1 MTANESAGDA
11 INILVVDDERAIR
24 EMIVMALEKE
34 GFSCVEASD
43 SHKAEAILN
52 DTMPD
57 LALVDWMMPGLSGVN
72 FIRKLRKNE
81 ATRNLP
87 IIMITAKTEEDDLVQ
102 GLESG
107 ADDYITKP
115 FSPRALIARIN
126 ALLRRS
132 NTESMSHEKLE
143 INGLLLDS
151 TAHRVQYHGQA
162 IDMGP
167 TEFRLLQ
174 FFMQHP
180 DRVFSRAQVLD
191 QVWGDNVYVEERTV
205 DVHIRRLRKA
215 LELSGHDNLIQTV
228 RSAGYRFSEKR

>member
-1 MTANESAGDA
+1 MTVKELAGDA

-34 GFSCVEASD
+34 GFSCTEASD
-43 SHKAEAILN
+43 GHKAEAILN

-72 FIRKLRKNE
+72 LIIKLRKNE
-81 ATRNLP
+81 ATKNLP
-87 IIMITAKTEEDDLVQ
+87 IIMLTAKTEEDDLVK

-115 FSPRALIARIN
+115 FSPRALVARIN

-132 NTESMSHEKLE
+132 NTESVSHDKLE
-143 INGLLLDS
+143 VKGLVLDS
-151 TAHRVQYHGQA
+151 TSHRVQCNGQA
-162 IDMGP
+162 IEMGP

-191 QVWGDNVYVEERTV
+191 RVWGDNVYVEERTV

-215 LELSGHDNLIQTV
+215 LAPSGHDNLIQTV
-228 RSAGYRFSEKR
+228 RSAGYRLSDK

>member
-1 MTANESAGDA
+1 MKTGDN

-34 GFSCVEASD
+34 GFSCMEASD
-43 SHKAEAILN
+43 GHKAEAIMN
-52 DTMPD
+52 EVTPD

-72 FIRKLRKNE
+72 FIRKLRKTE
-81 ATRNLP
+81 STKNLP
-87 IIMITAKTEEDDLVQ
+87 IIMLTAKAEEDDLVQ

-132 NTESMSHEKLE
+132 NGETASHEKIE
-143 INGLLLDS
+143 IKGLVLDS
-151 TAHRVQYHGQA
+151 TAHRVQYHGQV
-162 IDMGP
+162 IEMGP

-180 DRVFSRAQVLD
+180 DRVFSRSQVLD
-191 QVWGDNVYVEERTV
+191 RVWGDNVYVEERTV

-215 LELSGHDNLIQTV
+215 LTPSGHDNLIQTV
-228 RSAGYRFSEKR
+228 RSAGYRLSEK

>member
-1 MTANESAGDA
+1 MTTGDP
-11 INILVVDDERAIR
+11 IKILVVDDERAIR
-24 EMIVMALEKE
+24 EMIFMALEKE

-43 SHKAEAILN
+43 AHKAESLIN
-52 DTMPD
+52 ESIPD

-72 FIRKLRKNE
+72 FVRKLRKNE

-87 IIMITAKTEEDDLVQ
+87 IIMLTAKTEEDDLVQ

-132 NTESMSHEKLE
+132 GGESATHEKLE
-143 INGLLLDS
+143 MKGLVLDS
-151 TAHRVQYHGQA
+151 MAHRVQFNSQA
-162 IDMGP
+162 IEMGP

-174 FFMQHP
+174 FFMTHP
-180 DRVFSRAQVLD
+180 DRVFSRAQLLD

-205 DVHIRRLRKA
+205 DVHIRRLRKVLA
-215 LELSGHDNLIQTV
+215 PSGHDNLIQTV
-228 RSAGYRFSEKR
+228 RSAGYRMSEK

>member
-1 MTANESAGDA
+1 MTTGDQ
-11 INILVVDDERAIR
+11 IKILVVDDERAIR
-24 EMIVMALEKE
+24 EMVVMALEKA

-43 SHKAEAILN
+43 GHKAEIILN
-52 DTMPD
+52 ESRPD
-57 LALVDWMMPGLSGVN
+57 LVLVDWMMPGLNGVN

-81 ATRNLP
+81 STRSLP
-87 IIMITAKTEEDDLVQ
+87 VIMLTAKTEEDDLVQ

-126 ALLRRS
+126 ALLRRTG
-132 NTESMSHEKLE
+132 TESVTHETLE
-143 INGLLLDS
+143 IKGLVLDS
-151 TAHRVQYHGQA
+151 TAHRVQVNNQQ
-162 IDMGP
+162 IEMGP

-174 FFMQHP
+174 FFMLHP

-205 DVHIRRLRKA
+205 DVHIRRLRKVLA
-215 LELSGHDNLIQTV
+215 PSGHDNLIQTV
-228 RSAGYRFSEKR
+228 RSAGYRLSDK

>member
-1 MTANESAGDA
+1 MSERA
-11 INILVVDDERAIR
+11 NILVVDDERAIR
-24 EMIVMALEKE
+24 EMIVLALEKE
-34 GFSCVEASD
+34 GFTCHEASD
-43 SHKAEAILN
+43 GHKAETILN
-52 DTMPD
+52 ETKLD
-57 LALVDWMMPGLSGVN
+57 LALIDWMMPGLSGVN
-72 FIRKLRKNE
+72 LIRKLRKHD
-81 ATRNLP
+81 ATKHLP
-87 IIMITAKTEEDDLVQ
+87 IIMLTAKAEEDDLVQ

-132 NTESMSHEKLE
+132 NGGAVNHDVIE
-143 INGLLLDS
+143 IKGLVLDS
-151 TAHRVQYHGQA
+151 TAHRVQCNNQG
-162 IDMGP
+162 IEMGP

-180 DRVFSRAQVLD
+180 DRVFSRSQVLD

-215 LELSGHDNLIQTV
+215 LAPSGHDNLIQTV
-228 RSAGYRFSEKR
+228 RSAGYRLSEK

>member
-1 MTANESAGDA
+1 MKTGDGKT
-11 INILVVDDERAIR
+11 ILVVDDERAIR
-24 EMIVMALEKE
+24 EMIVMALENE
-34 GFSCVEASD
+34 GFSCAEAAD
-43 SHKAEAILN
+43 GHKAETILN
-52 DTMPD
+52 EVTPD

-72 FIRKLRKNE
+72 FIRKLRKSE
-81 ATRNLP
+81 ATKNLP
-87 IIMITAKTEEDDLVQ
+87 IIMLTAKAEEDDLVQ

-132 NTESMSHEKLE
+132 NGEAASHEKIE
-143 INGLLLDS
+143 IKGLVLDS
-151 TAHRVQYHGQA
+151 TAHRVQYNGAA
-162 IDMGP
+162 IEMGP

-180 DRVFSRAQVLD
+180 DRVFSRSQVLD

-215 LELSGHDNLIQTV
+215 LAPSGHDNLIQTV
-228 RSAGYRFSEKR
+228 RSAGYRLSEK

>member
-1 MTANESAGDA
+1 MTVKESTGDA

-34 GFSCVEASD
+34 GFSCTEASD
-43 SHKAEAILN
+43 GHKAEAILGE
-52 DTMPD
+52 TMPD

-72 FIRKLRKNE
+72 LIIKLRRNE
-81 ATRNLP
+81 ATKNLP
-87 IIMITAKTEEDDLVQ
+87 IIMLTAKTEEDDLVK

-115 FSPRALIARIN
+115 FSPRALVARIN

-132 NTESMSHEKLE
+132 NTESAGHDKLE
-143 INGLLLDS
+143 IKGLILDS
-151 TAHRVQYHGQA
+151 TSHRVQYNGQA
-162 IDMGP
+162 IEMGP

-191 QVWGDNVYVEERTV
+191 RVWGDNVYVEERTV

-215 LELSGHDNLIQTV
+215 LTPSGHDNLIQTV
-228 RSAGYRFSEKR
+228 RSAGYRLSDK

>member
-1 MTANESAGDA
+1 
-11 INILVVDDERAIR
+11 
-24 EMIVMALEKE
+24 MIVMALEKE
-34 GFSCVEASD
+34 GFSCIEASD
-43 SHKAEAILN
+43 GHKAETILN
-52 DTMPD
+52 ETMPD

-72 FIRKLRKNE
+72 LIRKLRKNE

-87 IIMITAKTEEDDLVQ
+87 IIMLTAKTEEEDLVQ

-132 NTESMSHEKLE
+132 SGDVVSHEKLE
-143 INGLLLDS
+143 MQGLVLDS
-151 TAHRVQYHGQA
+151 TAHRIQYENQV
-162 IDMGP
+162 IEMGP

-174 FFMQHP
+174 FFMRHP
-180 DRVFSRAQVLD
+180 DRVFSRSQVLD

-215 LELSGHDNLIQTV
+215 LSSTGHDGLIQTV
-228 RSAGYRFSEKR
+228 RSAGYRLSEK

>member
-1 MTANESAGDA
+1 MTEGGD
-11 INILVVDDERAIR
+11 IKILVVDDERAIR

-34 GFSCVEASD
+34 GFSCTEASD
-43 SHKAEAILN
+43 GHKAETIVTQSL
-52 DTMPD
+52 PD
-57 LALVDWMMPGLSGVN
+57 IALVDWMMPGLSGVN
-72 FIRKLRKNE
+72 LIRKLRKNE
-81 ATRNLP
+81 ASKNLP
-87 IIMITAKTEEDDLVQ
+87 IIMLTAKTEEDDLVK

-115 FSPRALIARIN
+115 FSPRALVARIN

-132 NTESMSHEKLE
+132 GGEKQTHEKIE
-143 INGLLLDS
+143 IQGLVLDS
-151 TAHRVQYHGQA
+151 TAHRVQFEHQA
-162 IDMGP
+162 IEMGP

-191 QVWGDNVYVEERTV
+191 HVWGDNVYVEERTV

-215 LELSGHDNLIQTV
+215 LAPSGHDNLMQTV
-228 RSAGYRFSEKR
+228 RGAGYRFSEK

>member
-1 MTANESAGDA
+1 MSENV
-11 INILVVDDERAIR
+11 NILVVDDERAIR
-24 EMIVMALEKE
+24 EMIVLALEKE

-43 SHKAEAILN
+43 GHKVETILN
-52 DTMPD
+52 ESKPD
-57 LALVDWMMPGLSGVN
+57 LALIDWMMPGLSGVN
-72 FIRKLRKNE
+72 LIRKLRKTE
-81 ATRNLP
+81 ATKNLP
-87 IIMITAKTEEDDLVQ
+87 IIMLTAKAEEDDLVK

-132 NTESMSHEKLE
+132 NGSAANHDVIE
-143 INGLLLDS
+143 IKGLVLDS
-151 TAHRVQYHGQA
+151 TAHRVQYNNQG
-162 IDMGP
+162 IEMGP

-180 DRVFSRAQVLD
+180 DRVFSRSQVLD

-215 LELSGHDNLIQTV
+215 LAPSGHDDLIQTV
-228 RSAGYRFSEKR
+228 RSAGYRLSEK

>member
-1 MTANESAGDA
+1 MTAGAA
-11 INILVVDDERAIR
+11 IKIIVVDDERAIR

-43 SHKAEAILN
+43 AHKAEILIQES
-52 DTMPD
+52 MPD
-57 LALVDWMMPGLSGVN
+57 LALVDWMMPGVSGVN
-72 FIRKLRKNE
+72 FIRKLRKSE
-81 ATRNLP
+81 STRQLP
-87 IIMITAKTEEDDLVQ
+87 VIMLTAKTQEDDLVQ

-115 FSPRALIARIN
+115 FSPRALVARIN

-132 NTESMSHEKLE
+132 SVETFAHEKLE
-143 INGLLLDS
+143 IQGLVLDS
-151 TAHRVQYHGQA
+151 TAHRVHYNNDA

-174 FFMQHP
+174 FFMKHP

-215 LELSGHDNLIQTV
+215 LVPTGHDGLIQTV
-228 RSAGYRFSEKR
+228 RSAGYRLSEK